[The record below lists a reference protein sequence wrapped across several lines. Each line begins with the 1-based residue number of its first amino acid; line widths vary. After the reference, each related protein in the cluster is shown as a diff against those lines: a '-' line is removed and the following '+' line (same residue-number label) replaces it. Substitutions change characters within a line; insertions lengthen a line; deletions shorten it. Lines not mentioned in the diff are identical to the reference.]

1 MAAFKNTRQAMLAA
15 GDLISM
21 PVRLRACRPG
31 RNVQHGFSA
40 IVVTGETITI
50 KHCSIFTLFPELLF
64 RLTSMKFTYVARTM
78 LAAALGV
85 ASLSLA
91 HAQAWPTKPV
101 RIVVP
106 APAGSSLDIVARLLG
121 DKLKD
126 KWGQPV
132 LVDPKPGAG
141 GMIGTD
147 IAAKA
152 TDAHTLV
159 IGFPGPTAYAPFL
172 YKKMAYDPVK
182 DLVPIVITTTQP
194 NVLAVNA
201 NLPVKNVQE
210 LIAYAKANPG
220 KVSYASVGN
229 GSSSH
234 LAMELL
240 KGDAGFDAQHIPF
253 NGAPPA
259 ALSTANGDTQVL
271 FAVASGIAPHVQ
283 SGKIRQIAVTSLGR
297 FDSLKEL
304 PSINESGVKNF
315 EAIAW
320 NGLFGPSSLPAD
332 VVSKINADVNAV
344 LAMDDVKQRIVGAGM
359 APGGGSVAAFKT
371 MLDADMKKWGAT
383 IKRLGVQLD

>member
-1 MAAFKNTRQAMLAA
+1 MNRFSFVKALPAALCAT
-15 GDLISM
+15 
-21 PVRLRACRPG
+21 AC
-31 RNVQHGFSA
+31 F
-40 IVVTGETITI
+40 
-50 KHCSIFTLFPELLF
+50 
-64 RLTSMKFTYVARTM
+64 
-78 LAAALGV
+78 AAAV
-85 ASLSLA
+85 PSF
-91 HAQAWPTKPV
+91 AQTWPSKPV

-126 KWGQPV
+126 KWGQQV
-132 LVDPKPGAG
+132 IVDPKPGAG

-159 IGFPGPTAYAPFL
+159 IGFPGPTAFAPFL

-182 DLVPIVITTTQP
+182 DLVPIVVTTTQP

-201 NLPVKNVQE
+201 NLPVKTVSE
-210 LIAYAKANPG
+210 LVAYAKANPG
-220 KVSYASVGN
+220 KLSYASVGN

-240 KGDAGFDAQHIPF
+240 KSEAGFEAVHVPF

-259 ALSTANGDTQVL
+259 AQSVAAGDTQVL
-271 FAVASGIAPHVQ
+271 FAVASGIAPLVQ
-283 SGKIRQIAVTSLGR
+283 SGKVRQIAVTSLAR
-297 FDSLKEL
+297 FDSLKDL

-332 VVSKINADVNAV
+332 VVNKINADVNAV
-344 LAMDDVKQRIVGAGM
+344 LAMDDVKSRLVGAGM
-359 APGGGSVAAFKT
+359 APGGGSVASFKT
-371 MLDADMKKWGAT
+371 MLDADMKKWGGT